1 LERKIIISISIIF
14 LLVNC
19 VNKEKDSLKKEE
31 KNNINELFNKGN
43 NSKNTS
49 KNRIVFLNEINE
61 ILDKSKNDSI
71 TRKYYSDLA
80 SSYFFLGLNEKYLST
95 CKKLGELSLKGKDTI
110 QSINS
115 IYGIGSYYKQ
125 KTKYDSAYYYY
136 TKAEKLA
143 NKISDK
149 NYLSFIL
156 TYKAS
161 LYTFQKN
168 FTQAESTAIK
178 ALKIAKEKNNYIL
191 IYDCYITLG
200 NALAGINNTQKALEY
215 YKKAIV
221 LSNKLSNHQYFKIYK
236 AQPYNYIALIYQE
249 ENNFKEAIKYSNQ
262 GLSFDNFKQTDPS
275 MYCYLINTI
284 AYSKFKLGEK
294 SVVNQFNETLKI
306 GDSIQSIPIQ
316 ITAKTY
322 LGEFYL
328 AQKDTLKAKTYLKD
342 AQLLSHKNNI
352 FEDEL
357 KILQLLAL
365 ANPQNESFY
374 SNRYIEL
381 NDSLQNIERATRDKY
396 ARIEF
401 ETDEISQQKNVV
413 ESENDKLTQRIWVIS
428 GFTFLIL
435 LVVVLWFLNKSQK
448 NKTRELLFKQEQ
460 QKANEEIYQLM
471 LNQQQKIE
479 EGKQIEKRRISQ
491 ELHDGVMGRLSSIR
505 LNLFVLNKKT
515 DQETINKCLEYIK
528 DIQAIE
534 KEIRTIAH
542 DLNKNLFSD
551 SSNFNSIVENLFTA
565 IQNHTQINF
574 ILNTDERIDWET
586 VNNNAKINSYR
597 IIQEALQNIDKYAK
611 AQTVTITMSKKDDA
625 ISIEIKDDGIGFN
638 MKIAKDGIGLKNMQK
653 RMEDIGGTFEI
664 ESYPK
669 KGTKINLS
677 IPI

>member
-1 LERKIIISISIIF
+1 MKKIIYII
-14 LLVNC
+14 
-19 VNKEKDSLKKEE
+19 
-31 KNNINELFNKGN
+31 I
-43 NSKNTS
+43 
-49 KNRIVFLNEINE
+49 IVFFICCHKNKSDES
-61 ILDKSKNDSI
+61 KSKGNDSI
-71 TRKYYSDLA
+71 TVNLDTAFIELKSKQYDTVVRKELKELAVKFVYNKKNYFEIYKYIDEKSTIVNDPFGKIEANTNLGIYY
-80 SSYFFLGLNEKYLST
+80 FNKFQN
-95 CKKLGELSLKGKDTI
+95 
-110 QSINS
+110 
-115 IYGIGSYYKQ
+115 
-125 KTKYDSAYYYY
+125 DSAFYHFS
-136 TKAEKLA
+136 KAEK
-143 NKISDK
+143 ISRSQK
-149 NYLSFIL
+149 GNPFMGSIL
-156 TYKAS
+156 QSKAD
-161 LYTFQKN
+161 LFWCQKN
-168 FTQAESTAIK
+168 FTEAESFAIK
-178 ALKIAKEKNNYIL
+178 ALKIAKQRKNTDL
-191 IYDCYITLG
+191 IFSCYITIANSLVG
-200 NALAGINNTQKALEY
+200 LNKNEEALKY
-215 YKKAIV
+215 YNKAIEAV
-221 LSNKLSNHQYFKIYK
+221 EHVDATVNKLAWK
-236 AQPYNYIALIYQE
+236 AATYNYIAHIYQK
-249 ENNFKEAIKYSNQ
+249 ENNFKEAIKYSYQ
-262 GLSFDNFKQTDPS
+262 GLSFDNFKQTQPS

-328 AQKDTLKAKTYLKD
+328 AQKDTLKANTYLKD

-401 ETDEISQQKNVV
+401 ETDEISQQKNVI
-413 ESENDKLTQRIWVIS
+413 EIQNDKLTQRIWVIS
-428 GFTFLIL
+428 GFAFLIL

-448 NKTRELLFKQEQ
+448 NKTRELLFKQDQ

-551 SSNFNSIVENLFTA
+551 SSNFNSIVENLFAT

-574 ILNTDERIDWET
+574 KLNTDERIDWET
-586 VNNNAKINSYR
+586 VNNNVKINSYR

-611 AQTVTITMSKKDDA
+611 AQTVTITMSKKEDT
-625 ISIEIKDDGIGFN
+625 ISIEIKDDGIGFK

>member
-1 LERKIIISISIIF
+1 LKKKFLKKIIYIIF
-14 LLVNC
+14 IFFFIC
-19 VNKEKDSLKKEE
+19 CNK
-31 KNNINELFNKGN
+31 NKSDE
-43 NSKNTS
+43 SKSTG
-49 KNRIVFLNEINE
+49 
-61 ILDKSKNDSI
+61 NDSI
-71 TRKYYSDLA
+71 TDNLDPAFIELKSKQYDTVVRKELKELAVKFVHNKKNYFEIYKYIDEKSTIVNDPFGKIEANTNLGIYY
-80 SSYFFLGLNEKYLST
+80 FNKFQN
-95 CKKLGELSLKGKDTI
+95 
-110 QSINS
+110 
-115 IYGIGSYYKQ
+115 
-125 KTKYDSAYYYY
+125 DSAFYHFS
-136 TKAEKLA
+136 TAEK
-143 NKISDK
+143 ISRSQK
-149 NYLSFIL
+149 GNPFMGAIL
-156 TYKAS
+156 HSKAD
-161 LYTFQKN
+161 LLWCQKN
-168 FTQAESTAIK
+168 FTEAESMAIK
-178 ALKIAKEKNNYIL
+178 ALKIAKQRKNNDL
-191 IYDCYITLG
+191 IFSCYITIANSLVG
-200 NALAGINNTQKALEY
+200 LNKNEEALKYYDKALE
-215 YKKAIV
+215 AV
-221 LSNKLSNHQYFKIYK
+221 ERVDSTVNKLVWK
-236 AQPYNYIALIYQE
+236 AATYNYIAHIYQK

-428 GFTFLIL
+428 GFAFLIL